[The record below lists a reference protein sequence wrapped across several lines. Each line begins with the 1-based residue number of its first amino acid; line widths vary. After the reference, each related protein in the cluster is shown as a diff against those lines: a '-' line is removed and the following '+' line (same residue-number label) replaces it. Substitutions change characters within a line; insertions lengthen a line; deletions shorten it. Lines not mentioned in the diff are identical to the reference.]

1 MMRANVVLVI
11 FLMFSTPLAA
21 QQASWVWVNPY
32 PTGAQIN
39 QLYFKSPVE
48 GFLLGNTGTLMKT
61 TDAGNIWQQV
71 STPTTITSLKMFFA
85 TPLVGYAIGMGQFS
99 GSFLLRTSNGGNTWT
114 DQPLPSFRTP
124 RDIFFRNALEGWIV
138 GDEGLILQTTD
149 GGATWQ
155 DRSLVGTSP
164 PYLQFVRFNSAS
176 NGVAFGRSFVFSPAF
191 TVARSTDGGSTW
203 ALQTSGL
210 QNFMSAGDQ
219 LSENSIV
226 SAGSGGLIIRSADLG
241 QNWSFSMGLPTG
253 DLAAIDFHDSL
264 LGIAVGSLGRIVRTT
279 NGGSAWN
286 EILAG
291 ISHPLNS
298 IQFVSRDSV
307 IAGGSGTGF
316 PSIGPAILTSTD
328 GGLIWTNK
336 ARSIEEQFQV
346 TAISLYGR
354 GRCWIAGDRF
364 IYGTADTGLTWRQL
378 RSTTND
384 VFRDVLAMDSLN
396 GVAVG
401 SRLGQGLILRTT
413 NAGNPWLAQTFA
425 NTFSFYRVAF
435 PSPDTGYAVGESGVI
450 VKTTNRGQSW
460 SLLTSGTTN
469 SLLSVKFTSTE
480 TGWVASGNT
489 VLRTTN
495 GGQNWTTHAV
505 SQDPVQA
512 ISFPTSSTGYAAGFS
527 SLYKTTDGGLSWSS
541 LPSSQFGIQDLTF
554 SDANRGWIISYD
566 GVSSTSNGGSTWTNE
581 SPPTG
586 VSRFGLLPGEALWAG
601 GSSTSV
607 MRFVGGP
614 VVGVSED
621 LSPVI
626 PNAFSL
632 KQNYPNPFN
641 PTTVIVYELPRATRV
656 VLTVFDILGR
666 EVTRLVDEEK
676 PPGSYQATWD
686 AAGLASGTYF
696 YRLEAGEFNEVKHL
710 LLLK

>member
-1 MMRANVVLVI
+1 MIRAIVVLAI
-11 FLMFSTPLAA
+11 LLRFSTPMVA

-39 QLYFKSPVE
+39 QLYFKSPME

-61 TDAGNIWQQV
+61 TDAGNTWRQ
-71 STPTTITSLKMFFA
+71 TGTAPTISSMKMFFA

-99 GSFLLRTSNGGNTWT
+99 GSFLLRTSNGGNTWA
-114 DQPLPSFRTP
+114 DQALPSFRTP
-124 RDIFFRNALEGWIV
+124 RDIFFLNASAGWIV
-138 GDEGLILQTTD
+138 GEDGLVLQTTD

-155 DRSLVGTSP
+155 DRSIVGTSP
-164 PYLQFVRFNSAS
+164 PSFYFVRFSSVSDGIAL
-176 NGVAFGRSFVFSPAF
+176 GRSFAFSPAF
-191 TVARSTDGGSTW
+191 TVGRSSDGGNTW

-210 QNFMSAGDQ
+210 QNFMSTADQ
-219 LSENSIV
+219 LPGNLIV
-226 SAGSGGLIIRSADLG
+226 SAGTGGLIIRSVDLG
-241 QNWSFSMGLPTG
+241 QNWSFPMGLPTG
-253 DLAAIDFHDSL
+253 DLAAMDFQDSL
-264 LGIAVGSLGRIVRTT
+264 LGIAVGSLGRVSRTT
-279 NGGSAWN
+279 NGGLAWN

-291 ISHPLNS
+291 ISHPLTS
-298 IQFVSRDSV
+298 VQFVSRDSV
-307 IAGGSGTGF
+307 LAGGSGTGF
-316 PSIGPAILTSTD
+316 PSIGPAILLSTD

-354 GRCWIAGDRF
+354 GRCWIVGDRF

-413 NAGNPWLAQTFA
+413 NAGNPWLAQTFG
-425 NTFSFYRVAF
+425 NTPSFYRVAF

-460 SLLTSGTTN
+460 FSLTSGTTN
-469 SLLSVKFTSTE
+469 SLLSMKFITTE
-480 TGWVASGNT
+480 TGWVASGNA

-495 GGQNWTTHAV
+495 GGQTWTTHPA
-505 SQDPVQA
+505 SQDPIQA
-512 ISFPTSSTGYAAGFS
+512 ISFPTSSTGYAAAFS
-527 SLYKTTDGGLSWSS
+527 SLYKTTDGGLSWST
-541 LPSSQFGIQDLTF
+541 LLFSQFGIQDIAFT
-554 SDANRGWIISYD
+554 DANKGWIIAFD

-586 VSRFGLLPGEALWAG
+586 VSRFGLLPGEEIWAG
-601 GSSTSV
+601 GGSTSV
-607 MRFVGGP
+607 MRSVGGT
-614 VVGVSED
+614 VVGVSEKP
-621 LSPVI
+621 SRVI

-641 PTTVIVYELPRATRV
+641 PTTMIVYEIPRATRV

-666 EVTRLVDEEK
+666 EVTRLVDEVK